1 MKPEKRKNRCGLVS
15 LLVVLLVLFFA
26 CLFLLNA
33 SYVGHAIESVP
44 SSVTVVVEEPVIPE
58 QPPVSSGGG
67 GGVALSP
74 KEKFMIDKD
83 LIKVLVKQGESE
95 RTTLE
100 IMNLG
105 EAGLDIQIDEDD
117 VLRKLIIV
125 SEKEFFIEPGEVK
138 IINIDFF
145 ARENEIPDAYTGRL
159 IVKSGKLEGIVNVII
174 EVKEKNPLFDI
185 RVRVDERNL
194 FRGDKVNANI
204 SIVNMGDLMNMDIIL
219 YYSIKN
225 FKNDIFFFRE
235 ESLAIGKM
243 LNVPR
248 NFDIPIDAPFDDY
261 VFYVK
266 VSYEN
271 ISAASVDSFKIKD
284 FPSETPMLE
293 RWMQSDYFVWII
305 LLLLIL
311 ILLAIIIIGYLLYRK
326 ISFWG
331 FVRKKTEE
339 KIEAQRSLQ
348 KV

>member
-1 MKPEKRKNRCGLVS
+1 MKVEKRKNRVGLIS
-15 LLVVLLVLFFA
+15 LLVVLSFLFFF

-33 SYVGHAIESVP
+33 SYVGRVIESVP
-44 SSVTVVVEEPVIPE
+44 SSVTVIVEEPVVPPE
-58 QPPVSSGGG
+58 PPVSSGGG

-105 EAGLDIQIDEDD
+105 EAGLNIQIDEDE
-117 VLRKLIIV
+117 VLKKLMIV

-159 IVKSGKLEGIVNVII
+159 IVKSGKLEGIVNII
-174 EVKEKNPLFDI
+174 VEVKEKNPLFDI
-185 RVRVDERNL
+185 RVKVDERNL
-194 FRGDKVNANI
+194 FRGDKVSANI
-204 SIVNMGDLMNMDIIL
+204 SIVNMGDLVNMDIIF

-235 ESLAIGKM
+235 ESLAIGKT
-243 LNVPR
+243 LNIPR
-248 NFDIPIDAPFDDY
+248 NFDIPTDAPFDDY
-261 VFYVK
+261 VFYAK
-266 VSYEN
+266 VSYQN
-271 ISAASVDSFKIKD
+271 ISAASVDSFEVRD
-284 FPSETPMLE
+284 VSTENPMFE
-293 RWMQSDYFVWII
+293 RWIRSDYFIWFVSV
-305 LLLLIL
+305 LLIL

-331 FVRKKTEE
+331 FVKRKTEE
-339 KIEAQRSLQ
+339 KIEAQKSLQ